1 MPKGRKKRATTRQP
15 KSKAAPAADSLDIES
30 VTGYNLRRAH
40 SVQRQR
46 FAAMF
51 APYGIRP
58 VQLSILGLL
67 RDHPR
72 MKQSDLGRT
81 LEIKRA
87 NIVVL
92 LDELEQRGL
101 IVRKPAETDRRAYV
115 LELTAPGRKL
125 AANLLALH
133 AQLEAEVEAQLGTR
147 DRDRLIELLK
157 KFRRLETGPSWNDE
171 D

>member
-1 MPKGRKKRATTRQP
+1 MPKGRKKRAPARQP
-15 KSKAAPAADSLDIES
+15 KSKAARAADSLDLES

-40 SVQRQR
+40 GVQRQR

-51 APYGIRP
+51 APYAIRP

-67 RDHPR
+67 RNHPR
-72 MKQSDLGRT
+72 MKQSDLGRA

-92 LDELEQRGL
+92 LDELEQREL

-115 LELTAPGRKL
+115 LELTPAGQKM
-125 AANLLALH
+125 AANLLAMH
-133 AQLEAEVEAQLGTR
+133 ARLEAEVEAQLGTR